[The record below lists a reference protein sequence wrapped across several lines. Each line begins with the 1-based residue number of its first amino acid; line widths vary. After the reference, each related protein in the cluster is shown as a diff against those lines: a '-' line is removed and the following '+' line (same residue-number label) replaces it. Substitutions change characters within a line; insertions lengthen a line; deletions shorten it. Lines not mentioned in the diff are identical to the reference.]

1 MESRR
6 PVARN
11 KLDLDSVETEFSG
24 NDVYEQKHRKW
35 QGQKRAFSI
44 CFGFAFI
51 ALLILIFAPRRSDK
65 LAINSQVKSIEAIKA
80 VSKAINVE
88 DETKNEL
95 LSKTDLL
102 IESIREFKKKG
113 KIIEK
118 DTEAQLKVLELQT
131 SLRKL
136 IPILYGPEPYIVE
149 MTLKFPAS
157 MLGADGGFD
166 GKLTFELA
174 PLALVPYSVYYFLD
188 TIKNWKVD
196 ILFNVW
202 LNSMLT
208 YFYISHVL

>member
-24 NDVYEQKHRKW
+24 DDVYEQKHRKW

-44 CFGFAFI
+44 CFGFAVI

-65 LAINSQVKSIEAIKA
+65 LTVNSQIKPIEAIKT
-80 VSKAINVE
+80 VSNAIVLE
-88 DETKNEL
+88 EETKNEL
-95 LSKTDLL
+95 LSRTDLL

-118 DTEAQLKVLELQT
+118 DSEAKLKVLELQT

-136 IPILYGPEPYIVE
+136 IPLLYGPEPYIVE

-157 MLGADGGFD
+157 MPDADGGFD

-188 TIKNWKVD
+188 TIKNWKV
-196 ILFNVW
+196 
-202 LNSMLT
+202 
-208 YFYISHVL
+208 